1 MNNSFIET
9 VNARKRTQRECGTQ
23 PVRLHRGL
31 HEMLKQTEPDKTI
44 TSQINTLVGKEVT
57 KRWTLRAEEMN
68 RPVLSEAE
76 MYEHA
81 KKLVTENKEEETNDS
96 PNQGI

>member
-57 KRWTLRAEEMN
+57 KRWNLRAEELN

-81 KKLVTENKEEETNDS
+81 KNLVNENKEEAHNDS
-96 PNQGI
+96 PNQGV